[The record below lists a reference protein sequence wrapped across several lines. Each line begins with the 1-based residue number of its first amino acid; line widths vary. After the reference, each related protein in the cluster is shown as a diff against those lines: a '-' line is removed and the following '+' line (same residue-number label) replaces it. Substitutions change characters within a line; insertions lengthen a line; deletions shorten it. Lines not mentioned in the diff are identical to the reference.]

1 MNTTQHLSPARQ
13 LPDTRAPHRLT
24 AGTPDQLRQKQYNN
38 ILRSLKEEHGLLKDL
53 DNLLQD
59 IRRPQAAPSR
69 TTVRLSRKKLQPRYA
84 RVGCRS

>member
-1 MNTTQHLSPARQ
+1 MQHLSPARQ

-69 TTVRLSRKKLQPRYA
+69 TTVRLSSTQQKKPQALYA
-84 RVGCRS
+84 RAGCRS